1 MGALVTMM
9 LLLLVS
15 CFGNLAQAANQDNH
29 AVKYRGWVEQFKQET
44 RGPFESVRWFCND
57 GTILPPKKYA
67 CSIHG
72 GGRQYGV
79 WNKRAKTMRENGYLV
94 ANLFSAIAPETFTGP
109 NAKLDDFRQILIER
123 FLIQADDGW
132 VFRRARYYRGAI
144 QIEAEQSAAGKII
157 LAMLADP
164 AWQKSGRYLLLRE
177 AARLLP
183 ITSEVQ
189 LGEKVRR
196 AATDIDERDKGFH
209 DLRVKI
215 HSLPDA
221 GDAARVRSY
230 ARSQGIS
237 ELKPNYETLANDLDS
252 LFISKSTNEQLEQ
265 LAAES
270 WNKKFRKEMTNT
282 IHALEHAESAAH
294 AIAVASKKAQVYR
307 RLLLNKNSYTVHNRL
322 RFLRAT
328 LILEQEVFARAN
340 QLLSQKSG
348 ASRKARLGWLRH
360 LSMALHATGLISD
373 RQWKT
378 VVVELDRLSRGKR
391 LSVAKYRAGLAYLAR
406 IPQWSQRSLE
416 FHFSDTV
423 KLWLPI
429 AAKVDGFV
437 PDRLR
442 GSPLLP
448 FTRVLDSLVADAN
461 RLSGMSHHLFGREVA
476 SGLRALNPGL
486 RRGVLMLSPE
496 EGEEMHS
503 NGIYILKS
511 TTQKLT
517 PVAGIITR
525 GEGSSVSHVQLLAR
539 NMGIPNLVADDSLL
553 KEISKHAGEH
563 IVMAVSQ
570 RGIISIE
577 ADAPKWDAIFGR
589 EALVDPAVAI
599 TADLDKLNLKDKRL
613 LSLHE
618 IRAGDSGRTVGPKA
632 ANLGE
637 LAHYYPDMVTA
648 GLVIPFA
655 VFRQYLD
662 QSFDGG
668 RTTTF
673 NWMRA
678 EYARLASIANTLQR
692 RQATKKFLAQLRA
705 RIISGEPGKAFR
717 QQLRDAMIKK
727 FESIDGNGLFVRS
740 DTNVED
746 LPGFNG
752 AGLNLTVAN
761 VVGFDAILHAI
772 KRVWASPFSER
783 AFAWRQYHMETPEH
797 VYPAVLLMQSVASEK
812 SGVMVTADVGNG
824 DRGWLSIAT
833 NEGVGG
839 AVEGQAAEE
848 LRVERKRG
856 RVLLLAQ
863 ATAPTK
869 LVLAEGGGVVVQPA
883 SGADRLLS
891 ANEIKQLLIL
901 AADVERRFPLP
912 RSSINQPVAADIE
925 FAFSRNHLALFQIR
939 PFVESKRAWH
949 SQTLQAM
956 DRRLPERQSVKV
968 DLHKQP
974 VSSGRLH

>member
-1 MGALVTMM
+1 MSALVTMM

-15 CFGNLAQAANQDNH
+15 FSGDLAQASVHDENL
-29 AVKYRGWVEQFKQET
+29 VEYRGWVEQFKLES

-57 GTILPPKKYA
+57 GSILPPKKYA
-67 CSIHG
+67 CSQRG
-72 GGRQYGV
+72 GGRQHGV
-79 WNKRAKTMRENGYLV
+79 WNERAQTMRENGYLV
-94 ANLFSAIAPETFTGP
+94 ANVFSAIAPETFTGSD
-109 NAKLDDFRQILIER
+109 ARLDDFRQILIER
-123 FLIQADDGW
+123 FLIQIDDGW

-144 QIEAEQSAAGKII
+144 QIEAEQDAAGKIM
-157 LAMLADP
+157 LAMLADS
-164 AWQKSGRYLLLRE
+164 AWQKAGRYLLLRE

-196 AATDIDERDKGFH
+196 AATDIDEKDNNFH

-221 GDAARVRSY
+221 GDAASVRDY
-230 ARSQGIS
+230 ARSQGVPELQIS
-237 ELKPNYETLANDLDS
+237 YEELASDLDR
-252 LFISKSTNEQLEQ
+252 LFVSKSTKVQLQQ
-265 LAAES
+265 LVSES
-270 WNKKFRKEMTNT
+270 GNRKFRKEMSRT
-282 IHALEHAESAAH
+282 IAALEGAKSTAH

-307 RLLLNKNSYTVHNRL
+307 RLLLNKNSYTVYNRL

-328 LILEQEVFARAN
+328 LILEQDIFARAN

-348 ASRKARLGWLRH
+348 ASRSTRLDWLRH

-373 RQWKT
+373 RQWKAA
-378 VVVELDRLSRGKR
+378 VAELDRLVKRKR
-391 LSVAKYRAGLAYLAR
+391 LSVADYRAGLAYLAR
-406 IPQWSQRSLE
+406 MPQWTQRSLE

-423 KLWLPI
+423 KRWLPI
-429 AAKVDGFV
+429 APKVEGFV

-448 FTRVLDSLVADAN
+448 FTRILDSLLADAN
-461 RLSGMSHHLFGREVA
+461 RLSGISHHLFGRKVA

-486 RRGVLMLSPE
+486 RRGVLMLPPE

-553 KEISKHAGEH
+553 KEISRHVGEH
-563 IVMAVSQ
+563 IVVAVSQ
-570 RGIISIE
+570 RGVISIE
-577 ADAPKWDAIFGR
+577 PDAPKWDAVFGR
-589 EALVDPAVAI
+589 EALVDPSVAI
-599 TADLDKLNLKDKRL
+599 TADLDKLNLKDQSL

-618 IRAGDSGRTVGPKA
+618 IRADDSGRTVGPKA

-637 LAHYYPDMVTA
+637 LAHYYPDKVA
-648 GLVIPFA
+648 DGLVIPFA
-655 VFRQYLD
+655 VFRHYLD
-662 QSFDGG
+662 HSFDGG
-668 RTTTF
+668 NTTTF

-678 EYARLASIANTLQR
+678 EYARLANIANSLQR
-692 RQATKKFLAQLRA
+692 SRATKKFLAQLRE
-705 RIISGEPGKAFR
+705 RIVSGEPGKTFR
-717 QQLRDAMIKK
+717 QQLKDALISE
-727 FESIDGNGLFVRS
+727 FGTIDGRGLFVRS

-761 VVGFDAILHAI
+761 VIGFDALLDAI

-783 AFAWRQYHMETPEH
+783 AFAWRQSHMETPEH
-797 VYPAVLLMQSVASEK
+797 VYPAVLLMQSFASEK
-812 SGVMVTADVGNG
+812 SGVMVTADVGSG

-856 RVLLLAQ
+856 RVILLAQ
-863 ATAPTK
+863 ATAPKK
-869 LVLAEGGGVVVQPA
+869 LMLAEGGGLVVQSA
-883 SGADRLLS
+883 TGADRLLS
-891 ANEIKQLLIL
+891 ANEIKQLQRL
-901 AADVERRFPLP
+901 ATDVERRFPLP
-912 RSSINQPVAADIE
+912 RSSIKQPVAADIE
-925 FAFSRNHLALFQIR
+925 FAFSRNNLALFQIR

-956 DRRLPERQSVKV
+956 DRRLPGRLNVKV
-968 DLHKQP
+968 NLHKQP
-974 VSSGRLH
+974 VGSGRLH